1 MAQDPFVSAAFFN
14 FLIQTTLETLFGIRI
29 LPQQVESHMGVL
41 GVVNGYFGMIE
52 AQGRGSLHVH
62 MLLWLR
68 HAPNA
73 DEMLELLTHSDFREK
88 VAKYVEFNIRTH
100 LNGFDDEYVVKTERK
115 KHISYSRP
123 PNPRS
128 D

>member
-1 MAQDPFVSAAFFN
+1 M
-14 FLIQTTLETLFGIRI
+14 LETLFGIRI
-29 LPQQVESHMGVL
+29 LPQQIESRL
-41 GVVNGYFGMIE
+41 GILGFVNGYFGVVE

-73 DEMLELLTHSDFREK
+73 NEMLELLTHTDFCEK

-100 LNGFDDEYVVKTERK
+100 LDGFDDEYVDHNKREGHV
-115 KHISYSRP
+115 SYS
-123 PNPRS
+123 
-128 D
+128 